1 MTFVINKK
9 IESKDSF
16 ENEDYLF
23 DREQYDFLIGRKTAL
38 SSKAILNH
46 PAKLQYVLKNF
57 YETDPVLLDQL

>member
-23 DREQYDFLIGRKTAL
+23 DCEQYDFLIGRKTAL
-38 SSKAILNH
+38 SSKALLNN

-57 YETDPVLLDQL
+57 QSTDPVLLDQL